1 MASGKG
7 HKTRRQFLI
16 HSLQTACSVGV
27 ASTMIGG
34 YAWQAKASEPRAL
47 RPPGALAEPDFLSAC
62 SRCGLCVQACPYDT
76 LKLASWLD
84 SAPNGT
90 PIFDARK
97 TPCEMCEDIPC
108 VPACP
113 TGALDPELKDIDKA
127 KMGIA
132 VIVDREACLNLNGLR
147 CDVCYRVCPAIG
159 KAITLERRQNPRID
173 YHAILEPVIHADA
186 CTGCG
191 KCEHACIT
199 EEAAIKVLPL
209 ALAKGKMQDHYQ
221 LYWESEQAKQS
232 QNQSSGPNL
241 PKLNIAKPED
251 KS

>member
-1 MASGKG
+1 MVKKFKQ
-7 HKTRRQFLI
+7 KTRRQFI
-16 HSLQTACSVGV
+16 VDSAQAACSVGV
-27 ASTMIGG
+27 VSSFLGG
-34 YAWQAKASEPRAL
+34 YASNSSASEARAL
-47 RPPGALAEPDFLSAC
+47 RPPGALPEEDFLSAC

-97 TPCEMCEDIPC
+97 VPCEMCEDIPC

-113 TGALDPELKDIDKA
+113 TGALDHKLTDIDDA

-132 VIVDREACLNLNGLR
+132 VIVDRETCLNLHGLR
-147 CDVCYRVCPAIG
+147 CDICYRVCPLID
-159 KAITLERRQNPRID
+159 KAITLERRQNERID
-173 YHAILEPVIHADA
+173 YHAVLEPVVHSEF

-209 ALAKGKMQDHYQ
+209 ALAKGKIQDHYQ
-221 LYWESEQAKQS
+221 LYWQTDQAKEQ
-232 QNQSSGPNL
+232 QGNPNL
-241 PKLNIAKPED
+241 PGIKIAKPED